1 MFADLVELL
10 AGRPGVTTPAESA
23 GRGFGSSALKVH
35 GSIFAMPVRGHL
47 VVKLPANRVAALI
60 GDGSGAA
67 FDANKGTPLKEWL
80 VVLRDDPDT
89 WLDLAGEALEFVGHR

>member
-1 MFADLVELL
+1 M
-10 AGRPGVTTPAESA
+10 S
-23 GRGFGSSALKVH
+23 SSA
-35 GSIFAMPVRGHL
+35 SDCST
-47 VVKLPANRVAALI
+47 
-60 GDGSGAA
+60 DGSGAA